1 MLGRDATTD
10 QAATTDQVAMTG
22 RRVVVSRRIRR
33 RLAVVVVALVAAVLL
48 AGCGGAIGS
57 LIRADQALVNAG
69 YTSVQVTPTTG
80 PGSSTDGSVDVRAS
94 LGAAPTTADVRQVTR
109 IIWEDVRVRFDDVEI
124 TLHGGGKTVHAT
136 ASFAQLQQQFGAR
149 NPAWNTTTLHKSVT
163 DLGLFVVAAFLVVA
177 GVVVV
182 IVVLAVRR
190 SRRRRPPN
198 YPPPN
203 YPSAASSPPGYPPS
217 ASWPPP
223 GAPAGAPS
231 PPPGPP
237 AGTPSPPPG
246 APGPPAGAP
255 SPPPSGGASP
265 GGRWAPPP
273 APDPNRRP

>member
-163 DLGLFVVAAFLVVA
+163 DLGLFVVAAFVVVA

-203 YPSAASSPPGYPPS
+203 YPPPGYPMS
-217 ASWPPP
+217 APWPLPGTPAVAPTPPP
-223 GAPAGAPS
+223 V
-231 PPPGPP
+231 
-237 AGTPSPPPG
+237 